1 MDQDDKL
8 FAIKNIRHK
17 NFMDAYQKI
26 DASVKKIQ
34 AFLTGGGMAE
44 LGIESEGDP

>member
-26 DASVKKIQ
+26 DASVKKI
-34 AFLTGGGMAE
+34 
-44 LGIESEGDP
+44 